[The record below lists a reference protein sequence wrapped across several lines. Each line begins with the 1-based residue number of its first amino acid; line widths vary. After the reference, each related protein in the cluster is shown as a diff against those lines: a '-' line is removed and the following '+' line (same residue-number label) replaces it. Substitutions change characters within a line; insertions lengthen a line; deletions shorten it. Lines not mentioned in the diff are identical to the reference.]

1 MTIDNELVKQALQL
15 QRQVGRE
22 NWMDDV
28 QTIRA
33 MRVRKVEWKIIYT
46 LIAQKH
52 ALEIP
57 QEVFEQKANSMLR
70 SISATATKKKK
81 QRLSNVG
88 ALSEHRGSI
97 DQTSTE
103 QRKKTTPETSKEV
116 TQIATQEGDLEE
128 LQMQSSIT

>member
-52 ALEIP
+52 ALKIP
-57 QEVFEQKANSMLR
+57 QEVFEQRANSMLR
-70 SISATATKKKK
+70 SISASANKKKK
-81 QRLSNVG
+81 QRLSNG
-88 ALSEHRGSI
+88 EALSEQLGSI
-97 DQTSTE
+97 DQASTG
-103 QRKKTTPETSKEV
+103 QRKKATPETSKEV
-116 TQIATQEGDLEE
+116 TQKATQEGAFEALET
-128 LQMQSSIT
+128 QNPIT